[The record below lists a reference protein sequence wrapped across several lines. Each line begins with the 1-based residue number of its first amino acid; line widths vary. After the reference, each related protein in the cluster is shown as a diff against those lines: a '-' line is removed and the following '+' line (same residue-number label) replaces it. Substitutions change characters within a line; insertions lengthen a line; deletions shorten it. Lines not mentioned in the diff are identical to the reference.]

1 MRQLVEI
8 DNRLAPVQRVLAD
21 ALARVESRFDAQ
33 LGSDLPA
40 VRELCAHVERYRG
53 KMLRP
58 TLVVLCALAADPRA
72 SRRPETTHA
81 TAAHV
86 TVAAVCEMVHMATLV
101 HDDVLDEAENRRRG
115 RTVNHLYGNE
125 AAVILGD
132 YLIASAFELCTQ
144 LDSVISARLIGA
156 VSMTTCAGELLQL
169 RFRDEYSIDEETY
182 FEIVER
188 KTAALIGA
196 SCELGALHSDANPE
210 TARLLAE
217 FGRRLGVAF
226 QVQDDLLDL
235 TGDEAIVG
243 KSLGRDLAK
252 GKLTLPMIH
261 HLAGATPAQRGRSL
275 RLAEAAAGASETAQ
289 DAALALREALDSTES
304 IAHARE
310 TARRLAN
317 QARTLL
323 TGLHDSPAREFL
335 DKLATA
341 VVERAY

>member
-1 MRQLVEI
+1 MRQLIEA
-8 DNRLAPVQRVLAD
+8 DERLEPVQGVLTD

-33 LGSDLPA
+33 LGSDLPV

-58 TLVVLCALAADPRA
+58 TLVALCALAADPRA
-72 SRRPETTHA
+72 ARRPETTHV
-81 TAAHV
+81 TDAHV

-125 AAVILGD
+125 TAVMLGD

-144 LDSVISARLIGA
+144 LDSVSSARLIGG

-188 KTAALIGA
+188 KTASLIGA
-196 SCELGALHSDANPE
+196 SCELGAIHANADSE
-210 TARLLAE
+210 TARRLGDY
-217 FGRRLGVAF
+217 GRRLGVAF
-226 QVQDDLLDL
+226 QIQDDLLDL
-235 TGDEAIVG
+235 TGEEAVVG

-261 HLAGATPAQRGRSL
+261 HLARATPAQRGRSL
-275 RLAEAAAGASETAQ
+275 RLAESAAGNGAEAHH
-289 DAALALREALDSTES
+289 AARSLRHALDATES
-304 IAHARE
+304 VAYARD
-310 TARRLAN
+310 TARRHADE
-317 QARTLL
+317 ARSLL
-323 TGLHDSPAREFL
+323 TTLHDSSAKEFL
-335 DKLATA
+335 DRLAVA
-341 VVERAY
+341 VVERAF